1 MSIVWILVMNSEL
14 PESSLSEQ
22 RTGFKDTLQ
31 LLTPSNEKS
40 GVSMLGAGLAAG
52 YVGSILEGP
61 KLTTANR
68 KPHCISVSDIGRIDP
83 DVKSAKPT
91 WTSVPSYGNPI
102 NGRK

>member
-22 RTGFKDTLQ
+22 RTSFKDTLQ

-52 YVGSILEGP
+52 YVGCIVGGP
-61 KLTTANR
+61 KLATANR
-68 KPHCISVSDIGRIDP
+68 KPHCISVSDSRIDP

-102 NGRK
+102 NGQK